1 MTALYSTDPVLIL
14 GTRWRYAINS
24 KGRGAFQYLAECWST
39 AWLDFDTY
47 SHKRQ
52 GLITLAELH
61 AALYEPNR
69 AAIETARKAINAT
82 PAFQL
87 RPAPSAMQFTL
98 I

>member
-1 MTALYSTDPVLIL
+1 MTALYSTEPVLIL
-14 GTRWRYAINS
+14 GTRWRYAIND
-24 KGRGAFQYLAECWST
+24 KGRGAFQYLAERWST
-39 AWLDFDTY
+39 AWLDFDLY
-47 SHKRQ
+47 NHKRQ

-69 AAIETARKAINAT
+69 AAIEAARKAINTA

-87 RPAPSAMQFTL
+87 RPAPTGMQFNL

>member
-1 MTALYSTDPVLIL
+1 MTALYSTEPVLIL

-24 KGRGAFQYLAECWST
+24 KGRGAFQYLAECRST

-69 AAIETARKAINAT
+69 AAIEAARRAINTT
-82 PAFQL
+82 PAFTL
-87 RPAPSAMQFTL
+87 TAPTAAMQFNL